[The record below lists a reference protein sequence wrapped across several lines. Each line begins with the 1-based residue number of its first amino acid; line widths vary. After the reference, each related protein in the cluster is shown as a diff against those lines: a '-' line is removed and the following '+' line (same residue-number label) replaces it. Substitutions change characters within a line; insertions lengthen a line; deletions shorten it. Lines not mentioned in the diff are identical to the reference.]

1 MSRSTCNVF
10 NPQITSTRANGD
22 TIITGSNFGVDDH
35 DVGGFLDM
43 DAISVRA
50 VSGRQDFYTIGFY
63 VFASIERYVEH
74 LTIH

>member
-1 MSRSTCNVF
+1 MTRSTCNVF
-10 NPQITSTRANGD
+10 NPQIIGTRADGD
-22 TIITGSNFGVDDH
+22 TIITGSNFGVDDG

-43 DAISVRA
+43 DAIRVRA
-50 VSGRQDFYTIGFY
+50 ISGCHDFYTIDFY